1 MKSFPNKD
9 LIQLLFFT
17 PEPLNIGKSKAERQ
31 PLCGRSWQSVRRS
44 SKIILETLLFA
55 VQCGLWSQEQP
66 ECSGGYQA
74 LQEDAALSTDSLE
87 SSLLSCFPFVSTVP
101 STRQLIVGRACLF
114 LMLRMLPSRRLCFLG
129 GTFCLLACLFLRKA
143 FLA

>member
-114 LMLRMLPSRRLCFLG
+114 SCLGCSLLGGFAFLG
-129 GTFCLLACLFLRKA
+129 ELFACLLACF
-143 FLA
+143 